1 MSERG
6 SVRWWCT
13 GVTAPSLVL
22 LVCISICVT
31 ITTGGMPVA
40 LNYTGEFARGSTHG
54 CCGPNPIDIFLL
66 FRSRCIKSLS
76 HILRHAALILVC
88 DLSFSLSLSLSLLA
102 VSEACYRRRC
112 RNFRYFS
119 VVTIRERE
127 EEVYDNRWFRQCT
140 VHTHHS
146 PVTRC
151 VQSVCLCLPV
161 CVF

>member
-54 CCGPNPIDIFLL
+54 CCCPNPIDIFLL

-88 DLSFSLSLSLSLLA
+88 DLSFFLSLSLSLSLSLLA
-102 VSEACYRRRC
+102 VSEACCRRRC

-119 VVTIRERE
+119 VVTTREGGRKCMTTGGSGSA
-127 EEVYDNRWFRQCT
+127 QCT
-140 VHTHHS
+140 HTIHLS
-146 PVTRC
+146 LDV
-151 VQSVCLCLPV
+151 SSLSV

>member
-54 CCGPNPIDIFLL
+54 CCCPNPIDIFWLARSLAVHKKLVTHIETCRFDTCLRSL
-66 FRSRCIKSLS
+66 FLS
-76 HILRHAALILVC
+76 
-88 DLSFSLSLSLSLLA
+88 LSFSLFLFLFWRSAKRAAAA
-102 VSEACYRRRC
+102 VAET
-112 RNFRYFS
+112 FGTF
-119 VVTIRERE
+119 
-127 EEVYDNRWFRQCT
+127 WW
-140 VHTHHS
+140 
-146 PVTRC
+146 
-151 VQSVCLCLPV
+151 
-161 CVF
+161 